1 MGVMQL
7 PWGSDADVHLSSDE
21 VIDQIKRRNPS
32 HYQNGFIGVA
42 EEYIEQEMA
51 PLGLESA
58 WIWLNP
64 HGSLFETEL
73 YEKENRHIY
82 GLSKKYAQFRPFGW
96 LSFFRHEDHTDRQHR
111 MRQFYEEYGFHGL
124 KINIEDTTYT
134 RHTDFRL
141 TVECLGAELD
151 FLSKHY
157 PQKLILFHTGI
168 NVEGEKAHPRL
179 IGDLAANY
187 RDLNFVMVH
196 TGGCPGAIVKDYH
209 LEAIAVMSANPNV
222 YGILSMINP
231 ASVFDIYRSIA
242 RGEIAIN
249 QVMVGSDYP
258 YNKAIGT
265 IDSRF
270 NLACHPELE
279 FSEDQIKMIMTG
291 NAKALTQG

>member
-1 MGVMQL
+1 MGAMRL
-7 PWGSDADVHLSSDE
+7 PWGSDTDVHLSSE
-21 VIDQIKRRNPS
+21 KVIDQIKNRNPA

-42 EEYIEQEMA
+42 EDYIEQEMV

-64 HGSLFETEL
+64 HGSLFDVDL
-73 YEKENRHIY
+73 YENENRFIS

-96 LSFFRHEDHTDRQHR
+96 LSYFRHENHTDRQNR
-111 MRQFYEEYGFHGL
+111 IERFYEEYGFYGL
-124 KINIEDTTYT
+124 KINIEDATYT
-134 RHTDFRL
+134 RHVDFRL
-141 TVECLGAELD
+141 TSDFMGAELD
-151 FLSKHY
+151 FLSKRY

-179 IGDLAANY
+179 IGDLAGKY
-187 RDLNFVMVH
+187 SGLKFIMVH
-196 TGGCPGAIVKDYH
+196 TGGCPGAIVHDYH
-209 LEAIAVMSANPNV
+209 REAIAVMRDNPNV

-231 ASVFDIYRSIA
+231 ASVFDIYKAIA
-242 RGEIAIN
+242 RGEISTE

-270 NLACHPELE
+270 NLACHPDLD
-279 FSEDQIKMIMTG
+279 FSEDQIKRIMTG
-291 NAKALTQG
+291 NADALIRE